1 MKILIPLAL
10 VSCFGCANNNKLA
23 QDTSN
28 HNKQMADTGTSRFTS
43 QFTPGPP
50 ALVYKTRADYS
61 RNVPVILSED
71 KTTIVSYPHPG
82 DIHTE
87 NGFPLPTLLHE
98 GYLLDNRGIGLHVAF
113 LNLTYE
119 VYAAMEQAPPVQD
132 LYKLIIDKDP
142 LTELYNCGNKTALTQ
157 PTEQLNGLIDGKK
170 LKTSCK
176 VLRQKRE

>member
-1 MKILIPLAL
+1 MKFLIPLVL
-10 VSCFGCANNNKLA
+10 VSCFGCANNGKLA

-28 HNKQMADTGTSRFTS
+28 HDTLMDTVTNGFTP
-43 QFTPGPP
+43 QFIPGPP

-71 KTTIVSYPHPG
+71 KTTIVSYPHPE
-82 DIHTE
+82 DIRTE
-87 NGFPLPTLLHE
+87 TGFTVPSQLHA

-113 LNLTYE
+113 LSLTYE
-119 VYAAMEQAPPVQD
+119 AYAALEQTPSLEE

-142 LTELYNCGNKTALTQ
+142 LTELYDCGNKSVLIQ
-157 PTEQLNGLIDGKK
+157 PVEQINGLIDGKQ

-176 VLRQKRE
+176 TLR